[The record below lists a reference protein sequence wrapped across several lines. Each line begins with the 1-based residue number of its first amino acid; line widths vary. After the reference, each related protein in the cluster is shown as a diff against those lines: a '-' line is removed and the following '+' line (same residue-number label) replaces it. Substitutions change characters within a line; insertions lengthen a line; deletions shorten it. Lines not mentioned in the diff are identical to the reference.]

1 MAVTI
6 TTPRPVTFP
15 SNGIPIAGH
24 LYTPSSSA
32 PDRKGAAIV
41 VGHPMNGV
49 KEQTAG
55 LHARKLAEHGF
66 VTLAFDAAYQ
76 GESGGEPRYLEDP
89 AQRAEDA
96 RAAVTYLTTLT
107 EGEPKV
113 DPKKIGALGICAS
126 GGYIPFA
133 AQTDLRMRAIA
144 TVSAACLGSV
154 ARSGIKYT
162 SAAITAATLTQ
173 NLNYANALRTEEA
186 RGGAHGKPQLAPVM
200 PDPHAL
206 PPGLPSSSAEG
217 AQYYRT
223 PRGQHE
229 RSVNMTV
236 ARSVDLQANYDS
248 FAFVGMLAPRPL
260 LMVVGEKADTAYFS
274 EEAFKRAGN
283 GAVELFV
290 VEGKTHV
297 GLYDGLE
304 ESLPKLVRFF
314 GENLV

>member
-1 MAVTI
+1 
-6 TTPRPVTFP
+6 
-15 SNGIPIAGH
+15 
-24 LYTPSSSA
+24 
-32 PDRKGAAIV
+32 
-41 VGHPMNGV
+41 
-49 KEQTAG
+49 
-55 LHARKLAEHGF
+55 
-66 VTLAFDAAYQ
+66 
-76 GESGGEPRYLEDP
+76 
-89 AQRAEDA
+89 
-96 RAAVTYLTTLT
+96 
-107 EGEPKV
+107 
-113 DPKKIGALGICAS
+113 
-126 GGYIPFA
+126 
-133 AQTDLRMRAIA
+133 MRAIA

-162 SAAITAATLTQ
+162 SAAITPATLNQ
-173 NLNYANALRTEEA
+173 NLNSANALRTEEA
-186 RGGAHGKPQLAPVM
+186 RGGVHGKPQLAPVM
-200 PDPHAL
+200 PDPYAL

-274 EEAFKRAGN
+274 EEAVARAGN

-304 ESLPKLVRFF
+304 ESLPKLVGFF

>member
-6 TTPRPVTFP
+6 TTPRSVTFP

-41 VGHPMNGV
+41 VGHPLNGV

-66 VTLAFDAAYQ
+66 IALAFDAAYQ

-96 RAAVTYLTTLT
+96 RAAVTYLTTLS

-113 DPKKIGALGICAS
+113 DPDKIGALGICAS

-144 TVSAACLGSV
+144 TVSAACVGSL
-154 ARSGIKYT
+154 ARSGLKHT
-162 SAAITAATLTQ
+162 TAAINPNTLTQ
-173 NLNYANALRTEEA
+173 NLHSANALRTEEA
-186 RGGAHGKPQLAPVM
+186 RQAYGKPHLSTLM
-200 PDPHAL
+200 PDPYEL
-206 PPGLPSSSAEG
+206 PPGLPTLFAEG
-217 AQYYRT
+217 ANYYRT

-248 FAFVGMLAPRPL
+248 FAFVGMLKPRPL
-260 LMVVGEKADTAYFS
+260 LMVVGGKADTAYFS
-274 EEAFKRAGN
+274 EEAVEKAEGPK
-283 GAVELFV
+283 ELFV
-290 VEGKTHV
+290 VDGMTHV
-297 GLYDGLE
+297 GLYDRLE
-304 ESLPKLVRFF
+304 ESLPKLVQ
-314 GENLV
+314 VIV